1 MRRRGLGRDPGRVSH
16 VGISSG
22 LIGEGGQT
30 RNGPSGRCKSHIME
44 TTGSEAGTWPAGGQ
58 VRRLARSAVVAAG
71 VSGHH
76 ASQTSCPPPIRSYM
90 SGDCPSE
97 RCSWW
102 SLVSP
107 ERRLLE
113 EYWSQ
118 VIKSFGI
125 TGCLMLGVYKETIEI
140 TSTRYSHAGDS
151 PHQCLGE
158 PEIKPSFPQPL
169 CSP

>member
-1 MRRRGLGRDPGRVSH
+1 MPGVQAGPGSEEKRAGEGPGAGESCGL
-16 VGISSG
+16 ISSG

-58 VRRLARSAVVAAG
+58 VRRLARSAVVAPG

-90 SGDCPSE
+90 SGDSPSE
-97 RCSWW
+97 RRSWW
-102 SLVSP
+102 SLVP
-107 ERRLLE
+107 REGRLLE

-118 VIKSFGI
+118 VIESFGI
-125 TGCLMLGVYKETIEI
+125 TGCLMLGIYKETIEI
-140 TSTRYSHAGDS
+140 TSIRYSHAGDN
-151 PHQCLGE
+151 
-158 PEIKPSFPQPL
+158 PSSVFGRTGN
-169 CSP
+169 